1 MNANISE
8 FMNQIM
14 NIQNA
19 TYAKYPI
26 KRILSRADRAN
37 LKEISI
43 KNPLKENEE
52 LTI

>member
-14 NIQNA
+14 SIQNA
-19 TYAKYPI
+19 TYKKYPI
-26 KRILSRADRAN
+26 NRILSRADRAN
-37 LKEISI
+37 SREIGVRDT
-43 KNPLKENEE
+43 LKENEE